1 MYCTELKKLE
11 IAYRLIQFIFLKY
24 PQNPFAQEILRK
36 LFKLVESIYEWQLK
50 TIKGTPTIQDNSFRV
65 FDFPEHSC
73 PYIQPCIENLKAVD
87 IVWKAL
93 SV

>member
-36 LFKLVESIYEWQLK
+36 LFKLVESIYE
-50 TIKGTPTIQDNSFRV
+50 
-65 FDFPEHSC
+65 
-73 PYIQPCIENLKAVD
+73 
-87 IVWKAL
+87 
-93 SV
+93 